1 MHILALV
8 APARPET
15 IEQRTVEA
23 GRAASSCFTPAI
35 TDPSENDITDPS
47 ATCLRYHSLPSIRH
61 HRPVSGLQHI
71 DRIST
76 NIKMTRDRD
85 NLVGQITMFDII
97 QNSFMLSFHTA
108 GFDCFLS
115 QIKCPH
121 PLYLLFSTVHFQM
134 FPQITCFVHHSPLL
148 SDEVAYPLH
157 CCWRDRLIDALAI
170 MYQSRL

>member
-35 TDPSENDITDPS
+35 TDLSENDITDPS

-76 NIKMTRDRD
+76 DIKVTI
-85 NLVGQITMFDII
+85 LEII
-97 QNSFMLSFHTA
+97 
-108 GFDCFLS
+108 
-115 QIKCPH
+115 
-121 PLYLLFSTVHFQM
+121 
-134 FPQITCFVHHSPLL
+134 
-148 SDEVAYPLH
+148 
-157 CCWRDRLIDALAI
+157 
-170 MYQSRL
+170 